1 MDVVAVL
8 TVVLSV
14 VVDVVITIGSA
25 VDVVCGAVVETPV
38 VVDPAGV
45 DVTVEGC
52 VDAAVGVVA
61 ALTVVLS

>member
-14 VVDVVITIGSA
+14 VVDAVITIGSA

-38 VVDPAGV
+38 VVVPA
-45 DVTVEGC
+45 
-52 VDAAVGVVA
+52 
-61 ALTVVLS
+61 